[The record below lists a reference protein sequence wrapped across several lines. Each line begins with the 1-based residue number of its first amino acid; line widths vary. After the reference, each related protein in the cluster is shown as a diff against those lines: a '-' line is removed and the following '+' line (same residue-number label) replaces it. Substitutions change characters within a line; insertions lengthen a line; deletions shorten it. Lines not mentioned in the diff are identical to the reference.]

1 MEAEKQL
8 TMREAADK
16 GLLSQNIAQ
25 EKRAQFKRLF
35 PEMFSED
42 RIATNADAG
51 VRFHANWLNM
61 MYPRLY
67 LAKNLLREDV
77 VVFTYNVA

>member
-8 TMREAADK
+8 TLREVTDK
-16 GLLSQNIAQ
+16 ALLSQNIAE
-25 EKRAQFKRLF
+25 EKRARLKQLF
-35 PEMFSED
+35 PEVFIED
-42 RIATNADAG
+42 KIAANTDAG
-51 VRFHANWLNM
+51 GCFHANWLNM

-77 VVFTYNVA
+77 VFTYNVA

>member
-1 MEAEKQL
+1 MKAEKQL
-8 TMREAADK
+8 TLCEAADK
-16 GLLSQNIAQ
+16 NLLSQNIAE
-25 EKRAQFKRLF
+25 EKRARLKQLF
-35 PEMFSED
+35 PEVFTED
-42 RIATNADAG
+42 RIAANTDAG
-51 VRFHANWLNM
+51 GRFHANWLNM